1 MPNGDGADGAGPGP
15 GEERAGSAAAKQRD
29 GGGAG
34 NGAVRRSQRPLGS
47 PPGPSP
53 RIRLALS
60 RGQAITIPASWRG
73 KGALR
78 GSAVGR
84 VYRAGGAARLE
95 STRGTTFWTPAPCR
109 RLMLAVVV
117 VTVVTVAIVTD
128 DGGDDSDGGDDG
140 DDDGGDDHNPEK
152 EDANLPH
159 SGSYK
164 PRGNVV
170 SGVQSPL

>member
-34 NGAVRRSQRPLGS
+34 DGAVRRSQRPLGS

-78 GSAVGR
+78 GSAVFTELVVRRDSNPREELCSGPLR
-84 VYRAGGAARLE
+84 
-95 STRGTTFWTPAPCR
+95 PAE
-109 RLMLAVVV
+109 
-117 VTVVTVAIVTD
+117 
-128 DGGDDSDGGDDG
+128 G
-140 DDDGGDDHNPEK
+140 
-152 EDANLPH
+152 
-159 SGSYK
+159 
-164 PRGNVV
+164 
-170 SGVQSPL
+170 

>member
-15 GEERAGSAAAKQRD
+15 GKKRAGSAAAKQ
-29 GGGAG
+29 
-34 NGAVRRSQRPLGS
+34 RSQRPLGS

-95 STRGTTFWTPAPCR
+95 STRGTTFWTPVPCR

-117 VTVVTVAIVTD
+117 VMVAIVTD

-140 DDDGGDDHNPEK
+140 DDDGGDDHNPER